1 MPFTTGK
8 QSRRKL
14 FSIGGGAE
22 SEVRRPEEIF
32 KYRVSEMPF
41 PGLWGRFDR
50 IVMVR
55 KQCFRMSKITI

>member
-1 MPFTTGK
+1 MPFTAGK
-8 QSRRKL
+8 QSRRKH
-14 FSIGGGAE
+14 FSIGAE
-22 SEVRRPEEIF
+22 SEGRRPEEIF